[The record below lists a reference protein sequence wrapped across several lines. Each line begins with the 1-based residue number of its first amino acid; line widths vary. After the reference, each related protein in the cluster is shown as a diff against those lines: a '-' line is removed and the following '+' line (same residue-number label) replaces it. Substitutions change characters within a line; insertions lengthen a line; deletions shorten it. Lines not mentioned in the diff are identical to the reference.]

1 MILMSWET
9 SMPLEERWETVVDM
23 VQLAPNERCLGDIAA
38 GPLESLLVRYGD
50 ETFELLRQ
58 EVARNSKFART
69 LKRVWKCTMTD
80 EFWSKLQFLLK

>member
-1 MILMSWET
+1 
-9 SMPLEERWETVVDM
+9 
-23 VQLAPNERCLGDIAA
+23 
-38 GPLESLLVRYGD
+38 VRYGD